1 MSEKRKDNKGR
12 VLRNGEVQRAD
23 GKYMFRYTDLTGKR
37 RTVYSWKLV
46 STDKAPDGAR
56 CKKALR
62 DMEKEISRD
71 IEDGIRA
78 HDANAI
84 TVNDLYNSFMD
95 LRSDLRET
103 TRCGYAHL
111 YNKHVR
117 DELGSRSIK
126 NIRFSDIQRLYMG
139 LLQEKHLK
147 KSSIQSVHALLYQ
160 VFQTAVM
167 DNILRINPVAN
178 ALKCLK
184 NMFKDENVK
193 KRALTEAEQ
202 KKFISFVYNT
212 PKYSYITPLIT
223 VLLGT
228 GMRIG
233 EALGLRWTDCNFEA
247 NTISITH
254 ALVYKESEDGSG
266 HRYRITLPKTRA
278 GFRTIPMF
286 ASVRQALETEKNKPR
301 NPTKKKFVVDGY
313 TDFIF
318 LNSQGKVYTNAAV
331 FDILH
336 HIVDDY
342 NLAESIAAYEAK
354 REPVLL
360 PQFGAHILRHT
371 FCTRLCEN
379 ESNIKIIQDVMG
391 HRDVRTTMNV
401 YNEATEL
408 KKQERF
414 KEIDGKIDLA

>member
-1 MSEKRKDNKGR
+1 MQEKRRESKGR

-46 STDKAPDGAR
+46 STDKAPDGTR
-56 CKKALR
+56 CKKSLR
-62 DMEKEISRD
+62 DIEKEISRD
-71 IEDGIRA
+71 LEDGIRT
-78 HDANAI
+78 HDADAI

-117 DELGSRSIK
+117 DALGDKSIK
-126 NIRFSDIQRLYMG
+126 NIRFSDIQKLYVD
-139 LLQEKHLK
+139 LLQGKGLK
-147 KSSIQSVHALLYQ
+147 MSSVQSVHALVYQ
-160 VFQTAVM
+160 MFQTAVM
-167 DNILRINPVAN
+167 DNILRTNPTAS
-178 ALKCLK
+178 AMRRLKKL
-184 NMFKDENVK
+184 FVDDSEK
-193 KRALTEAEQ
+193 KRALTEIEQ
-202 KKFISFVYNT
+202 KKFISFVYGT
-212 PKYSYITPLIT
+212 AKYNYIAPLIT

-247 NTISITH
+247 NTISINH

-266 HRYRITLPKTRA
+266 CRYRITLPKTRA
-278 GFRTIPMF
+278 GLRTIPMF
-286 ASVRQALETEKNKPR
+286 TSVRQALETEKSKPR
-301 NPTKKKFVVDGY
+301 DPAKNKFEVDGY
-313 TDFIF
+313 TDFVF
-318 LNSQGKVYTNAAV
+318 LNGKGRVYTNAAI
-331 FDILH
+331 FYTLH
-336 HIVDDY
+336 RIVDDY
-342 NLAESIAAYEAK
+342 NLAESSAAREEK
-354 REPVLL
+354 RKPVLL
-360 PQFGAHILRHT
+360 PRFGAHILRHT

-379 ESNIKIIQDVMG
+379 ESNIKVVQDVMG
-391 HRDVRTTMNV
+391 HRDVRTTMDV

-414 KEIDGKIDLA
+414 KEIDGKIDLV